1 MGLLKNIFASKENDN
16 QKQELSPE
24 EKEALNLAEDFY
36 TLGMKI
42 RQPYEKQWYYN
53 MAFFLG
59 QQWITWNSIK
69 NALEVPVA
77 PSWRVRLVSN
87 KIMPTVLHS
96 VAKMTQNRPTY
107 LVIPTSTEDAAVNA
121 AETSRKVLA
130 YAHRINQMDILNQRL
145 ILWMI
150 IYGTAFKDPYFDVT
164 AGVRK
169 QEPKTDETGQPLL
182 GTDGQPEMYDISTG
196 EVDCDVLS
204 PFSVLWEP
212 GATNLEK
219 SRRIMKIVPMPLEW
233 IRQTF
238 EAGKYVQAE
247 ETTQVSSVER
257 QLVRLMGEQF
267 QTEVLKE
274 KSGDPKEG
282 YAIIKELREKPS
294 KKYPKGRCIRIA
306 NGVLLESGDL
316 PYEYMIRRNTLG
328 MVKYDYIELGERF
341 PGKSPVEDMIPLQ
354 IDRNKSISQVIENR
368 NLMSRPKW
376 IVAKGHKIERTSL
389 TSEPGEVITYTPY
402 PGASE
407 PKQITPASLPN
418 YIFNLLDVT
427 NKDLDDIGLIA
438 RVSRGDA
445 PPGVESGIA
454 IQYLQEKDQS
464 VFGPFMTRFEAKESV
479 AGTYTLEI
487 IKEMYREPRVLK
499 IVGENNEIEVFD
511 FEANEDI
518 PTDVFVQSG
527 SSLPSSLAAKQNLV
541 LSFFEKGML
550 GNPQDDR
557 VRMRALRLAEIGG
570 VDILYEEN
578 ATDEREAKRE
588 NRLFEKGEVPPVNV
602 FDNHPAHIYNHDLWR
617 KSDRYRRLVQENP
630 VVAQNAEAHI
640 TEHMKSDPESQA
652 AQAQNEQM
660 AAQQEQM
667 AAIEKAKEEVAS
679 RKVDIAES
687 KAKDESAIKASKVV
701 DDVRRRVR
709 EDNGTEQSP
718 LPRSG
723 KK

>member
-1 MGLLKNIFASKENDN
+1 MKLKDIFAKKGNDER
-16 QKQELSPE
+16 QELSPE
-24 EKEALNLAEDFY
+24 EVEVKNLCESFY
-36 TLGMKI
+36 TLGMKV

-59 QQWITWNSIK
+59 HQWITWNSIK
-69 NALEVPVA
+69 NALEVPPA

-96 VAKMTQNRPTY
+96 VAKMTQNKPTY

-145 ILWMI
+145 VLWMI

-164 AGVRK
+164 KGVRK
-169 QEPKTDETGQPLL
+169 QEVKTDESGQPILSAN
-182 GTDGQPEMYDISTG
+182 GQPEMFDISTG
-196 EVDCDVLS
+196 EVDCDILS

-219 SRRIMKIVPMPLEW
+219 SRRIMKVVPMPLEW
-233 IRQTF
+233 IRQTWDN
-238 EAGKYVQAE
+238 GKYVQAE
-247 ETTQVSSVER
+247 EINQVSSVER
-257 QLVRLMGEQF
+257 QLVRLMGENF
-267 QTEVLKE
+267 QTETLKE
-274 KSGDPKEG
+274 KTGEPKEG
-282 YAIIKELREKPS
+282 HALIKELREKPS
-294 KKYPKGRCIRIA
+294 KKYPRGRCIRVA

-354 IDRNKSISQVIENR
+354 IDRNKSLSQVIENR

-376 IVAKGHKIERTSL
+376 LVAKGHKIERTSL
-389 TSEPGEVITYTPY
+389 TSEPGEVISYTPY
-402 PGASE
+402 PGAGE
-407 PKQITPASLPN
+407 PKQITSAALPD
-418 YIFNLLDVT
+418 YVFRLMELAT
-427 NKDLDDIGLIA
+427 RDLDDIGLIA

-464 VFGPFMTRFEAKESV
+464 VFGPFMIRFEAKESI

-487 IKEMYREPRVLK
+487 IKEKYKEPRVLK

-550 GNPQDDR
+550 GDPADER

-578 ATDEREAKRE
+578 AVDERESKRE
-588 NRLFEKGEVPPVNV
+588 NRLFEKGEIPPVNV
-602 FDNHPAHIYNHDLWR
+602 FDNHAAHIHNHDLWR
-617 KSDRYRRLVQENP
+617 KSDRYRRLAQENP
-630 VVAQNAEAHI
+630 IVAENAEKHI
-640 TEHMKSDPESQA
+640 TEHMQSDPESKA
-652 AQAQNEQM
+652 MQAQNQKMQE
-660 AAQQEQM
+660 QQEQIM
-667 AAIEKAKEEVAS
+667 AQQQAEQDIKQQ
-679 RKVDIAES
+679 KVDIAKK
-687 KAKDESAIKASKVV
+687 KADDETAIKASKVA
-701 DDVRRRVR
+701 DDVRRRTK
-709 EDNGTEQSP
+709 EDNQP
-718 LPRSG
+718 Q
-723 KK
+723 KKEKK

>member
-1 MGLLKNIFASKENDN
+1 MKLKNIFASKDEPK
-16 QKQELSPE
+16 KQELSPE
-24 EKEALNLAEDFY
+24 EIADRNLVEDFY
-36 TLGMKI
+36 TTGMKI

-59 QQWITWNSIK
+59 QQWITWNTVRNS
-69 NALEVPVA
+69 LEIPPA

-107 LVIPTSTEDAAVNA
+107 VVIPGSNEDSAVNA
-121 AETSRKVLA
+121 AEISRKVLA
-130 YAHRINQMDILNQRL
+130 YSHRINQMDILNQRL

-164 AGVRK
+164 AGIRK
-169 QEPKTDETGQPLL
+169 REPKLDDSEQPII
-182 GTDGQPEMYDISTG
+182 GTDGQPEMYDITTG
-196 EVDCDVLS
+196 EVDCDILS

-219 SRRIMKIVPMPLEW
+219 SRRIMKVVPMPLEW
-233 IRQTF
+233 IRQTW
-238 EAGKYVQAE
+238 EAGKYVEAE

-267 QTEVLKE
+267 QTETLKE
-274 KSGDPKEG
+274 KSGDPKTG
-282 YAIIKELREKPS
+282 YATIKELREKPS
-294 KKYPKGRCIRIA
+294 KKYPKGRCIRVA

-316 PYEYMIRRNTLG
+316 PYEYMVRRNTLG

-402 PGASE
+402 PGAGE
-407 PKQITPASLPN
+407 PKQVTPASLPN

-464 VFGPFMTRFEAKESV
+464 VFGPFMTRFEAKEAV

-487 IKEMYREPRVLK
+487 IKDRYKEQRTLK

-511 FEANEDI
+511 FEAVEDM
-518 PTDVFVQSG
+518 PTDVYVQSG
-527 SSLPSSLAAKQNLV
+527 SSLPSSLAAKQNLI

-550 GNPQDDR
+550 GNSTDER
-557 VRMRALRLAEIGG
+557 VRMRALRLADIGG
-570 VDILYEEN
+570 VDVLFEEN

-588 NRLFEKGEVPPVNV
+588 NRLFEKGEVPPINV
-602 FDNHPAHIYNHDLWR
+602 FDNHALHIFFHDLWR
-617 KSDRYRRLVQENP
+617 KSDRYRRLVAKNP
-630 VVAQNAEAHI
+630 QIALKAEAHI
-640 TEHMKSDPESQA
+640 SEHMQKDPA
-652 AQAQNEQM
+652 AQAQAAM
-660 AAQQEQM
+660 VAQQD
-667 AAIEKAKEEVAS
+667 A
-679 RKVDIAES
+679 
-687 KAKDESAIKASKVV
+687 AIKAQEEQTKLSTETAQAQATSKMI
-701 DDVRRRVR
+701 DDVRRREQ
-709 EDNGTEQSP
+709 EDKQPITPEK
-718 LPRSG
+718 G
-723 KK
+723 KEKNAVK